1 MWRTVMRKS
10 ILPLAFIIMTACATA
25 NYVSQITVSDLD
37 AVTYKQVD
45 SKNKIVGMY
54 FYHSKFPTADG
65 DMTMKAI
72 MDAMAGKVE
81 FYKVNLKG
89 FSLEEGN
96 YVSQNVIGGK
106 VLPSY
111 VFFNNGKVV
120 VKVNGGKSSPAD
132 AHTLASSL
140 YQGFE
145 SRNWMRDKKLRKR

>member
-1 MWRTVMRKS
+1 MKKS
-10 ILPLAFIIMTACATA
+10 ILPLVLIIMSACATA
-25 NYVSQITVSDLD
+25 NYVSQISAPDLD
-37 AVTYKQVD
+37 SATYKQVD
-45 SKNKIVGMY
+45 SKNKIIGMY

-72 MDAMAGKVE
+72 MDAMAGRVE

-96 YVSQNVIGGK
+96 YISQNVIGGK

-120 VKVNGGKSSPAD
+120 VKVNGGKSSAAD
-132 AHTLASSL
+132 ARALASSL

-145 SRNWMRDKKLRKR
+145 SRNWMQDKKLRKK